1 MGVVISGG
9 SLVVSRMWPMRE
21 YIQRHQ
27 ATIAEYI
34 VNHPIYERC
43 TGVKQIPGLS
53 RFIQWWYQ
61 YLNQEE

>member
-1 MGVVISGG
+1 MK
-9 SLVVSRMWPMRE
+9 E

-34 VNHPIYERC
+34 VNHSIYETC

-53 RFIQWWYQ
+53 SFIQWWYQ